1 MTIQN
6 LSDAV
11 LLSQTKAL
19 VREETRLTTE
29 ILHHLREIE
38 ARKIF
43 CALGFSSLFEYAT
56 RELAYSESAAQ
67 LRIDSMR
74 LLRELP
80 HVDKQIQK
88 GELTL
93 SVLTQ
98 AQKHFRQEAKL
109 GRPQTR
115 EQKEAVVQSL
125 LGKSSRE
132 AERALFAMSPESE
145 KHRPEIVRPVSAT
158 HAELRFLADQD
169 LQRDLEKLKGL
180 LAHTFPNMSL
190 ADLVKYMAEQ
200 TFKRLDPARQEAKKV
215 QGVREKRSVG
225 TSEVKAGQRQAIPAA
240 TRRAVWKRDGSR
252 CTYTHQGKRCN
263 SSYRLEIDHVR
274 PVAFSGSNEMA
285 NLRLLCANHNAHEA
299 ARVYGREKIQA
310 FWQTHPGDCA

>member
-1 MTIQN
+1 
-6 LSDAV
+6 
-11 LLSQTKAL
+11 
-19 VREETRLTTE
+19 
-29 ILHHLREIE
+29 
-38 ARKIF
+38 
-43 CALGFSSLFEYAT
+43 
-56 RELAYSESAAQ
+56 
-67 LRIDSMR
+67 MR

-80 HVDKQIQK
+80 QVEEQIQK

-125 LGKSSRE
+125 RGKSSRE
-132 AERALFAMSPESE
+132 AERALFAMSPEPE

-180 LAHTFPNMSL
+180 LAHTFPNLSL

-200 TFKRLDPARQEAKKV
+200 TLKRLDPARQEIREARKAPTV
-215 QGVREKRSVG
+215 QGVQGAREKRSVG
-225 TSEVKAGQRQAIPAA
+225 TSEVKPGQRQAIPAA
-240 TRRAVWKRDGSR
+240 TRRAVWKRDSSR

-263 SSYRLEIDHVR
+263 SSYRLEIDHIR
-274 PVAFSGSNEMA
+274 PVGLGGSNEMA
-285 NLRLLCANHNAHEA
+285 NLRLLCAHHNAHEA